1 VSPNY
6 DYSGK
11 TVFVTG
17 ASSGIGRAIAQ
28 AFSRSGASV
37 VVANRNLANAQAVVD
52 DLPNQ
57 GLALSVDVADR
68 GSVELAMG
76 KAIEHF
82 GGMDVLVASAGI
94 SSLSHA
100 LDLDDQQWD
109 DVFSVNARG
118 VFLTNQIAC
127 RHFVETGRQG
137 VVVNIASLAAKIGMP
152 LLAHYSASKFA
163 VLGWTQT
170 LARELAKHGIR
181 VNAICP
187 GFVRT
192 PMQEREILWEAELRG
207 VTPDVIMAEY
217 LAQTPLGRLEEP
229 EDVADAALFLASDGA
244 RFITGQGLNTTGGI
258 RLD

>member
-1 VSPNY
+1 M
-6 DYSGK
+6 
-11 TVFVTG
+11 
-17 ASSGIGRAIAQ
+17 
-28 AFSRSGASV
+28 
-37 VVANRNLANAQAVVD
+37 VANRNLANAQAVVD
-52 DLPNQ
+52 DLPSR

-68 GSVELAMG
+68 VSVELAMG

-82 GGMDVLVASAGI
+82 GGVDVLVASAGI

-118 VFLTNQIAC
+118 VFLTNQLAC
-127 RHFVETGRQG
+127 RHFVETKRRG
-137 VVVNIASLAAKIGMP
+137 VVVNIASFAAKIGLP

-207 VTPDVIMAEY
+207 VTTDVIMAEY